1 MNKDEFISNYREAF
15 GESVKLPLVFWY
27 SDTPVADP
35 VKINGCMFKFLP
47 KAQAG
52 ENVSMDEQTLG
63 CGGGKFYSGFIPMPE
78 RIPTFVSEKEKYKK
92 TPEDVVD
99 FLDKLQVPAASKKY
113 LNFSRIDK
121 IDNFDDKE
129 GLLFIVE
136 PDALSGLATWA
147 YFDNNDENAVLSS
160 FGSGCSSTITL
171 TVLENQKNGR
181 RTFLGGFDPSV
192 RPYFGKN
199 ELTFTIP
206 MSRFKEMYTTLR
218 ESCLYD
224 THAWKKVK
232 ERINS

>member
-1 MNKDEFISNYREAF
+1 MSKDEFINNYREAF

-52 ENVSMDEQTLG
+52 ENVTLDEQTIS

-92 TPEDVVD
+92 TPRYVID
-99 FLDKLQVPAASKKY
+99 FLDKLQVPAALKKY

-121 IDNFDDKE
+121 IDNFDNKE
-129 GLLFIVE
+129 GILFIVE
-136 PDALSGLATWA
+136 PDVLSGLATWA
-147 YFDNNDENAVLSS
+147 YFDNNDENAVLSA

-171 TVLENQKNGR
+171 AVLENQKNGR

-206 MSRFKEMYTTLR
+206 MSRFKEMYTTMR
-218 ESCLYD
+218 QSCLYD

-232 ERINS
+232 ERFA

>member
-1 MNKDEFISNYREAF
+1 MNKDEFINNYREAF
-15 GESVKLPLVFWY
+15 GQSVKLPLVFWY

-35 VKINGCMFKFLP
+35 VKINGCMFKFLL

-52 ENVSMDEQTLG
+52 ENVSLDEQTLS

-92 TPEDVVD
+92 TPEFVID
-99 FLDKLQVPAASKKY
+99 FLDKLQVPLASKKY

-121 IDNFDDKE
+121 IDDFNDKE
-129 GLLFIVE
+129 GLLFMAE
-136 PDALSGLATWA
+136 PDVLSGLTTWA
-147 YFDNNDENAVLSS
+147 FFDNNDEDTVLSA
-160 FGSGCSSTITL
+160 FGSGCCSIITL
-171 TVLENQKNGR
+171 TIKENQKNGR

-199 ELTFTIP
+199 EFSFTIP
-206 MSRFKEMYTTLR
+206 MSRFKEMYTTMR

-232 ERINS
+232 ERIDS